1 MNRIFFGPALL
12 LLIAVLT
19 ACGTIKSYLGVTTES
34 PVEYIV
40 YTVNQGDTLSQIAT
54 RHHVT
59 IEELITL
66 NSSRYPSLARDP
78 SSLKPG
84 WQLRVPKSTAPAT
97 EVPRTDLKQVA
108 KLIIDSIN
116 NERAQKGMSLL
127 RSDVIL
133 TRIATNRSDDLIARD
148 YFSHYDPQTG
158 QQPFL
163 RYLQAENFAY
173 RFAGENIAEVK
184 NDSGWVP
191 AWMTVASRYTAVDLS
206 SQFVTGWLNS
216 PDHRAN
222 IFNGNYRRT
231 GVALS
236 VSADGR
242 RIVATQ
248 VFSD

>member
-19 ACGTIKSYLGVTTES
+19 ACGTIQSYLGVTTEP

-40 YTVNQGDTLSQIAT
+40 YTVNQGDTLSQIAA

-59 IEELITL
+59 IEELIAL
-66 NSSRYPSLARDP
+66 NSSRYPTLARDP

-84 WQLRVPKSTAPAT
+84 WQLRVPSSTAPAT
-97 EVPRTDLKQVA
+97 EAPRADLKQVA
-108 KLIIDSIN
+108 KLIIDGIN
-116 NERAQKGMSLL
+116 NERAQKGMPLV

-191 AWMTVASRYTAVDLS
+191 AWMTVASRYSAADLS

-242 RIVATQ
+242 RVVATQ